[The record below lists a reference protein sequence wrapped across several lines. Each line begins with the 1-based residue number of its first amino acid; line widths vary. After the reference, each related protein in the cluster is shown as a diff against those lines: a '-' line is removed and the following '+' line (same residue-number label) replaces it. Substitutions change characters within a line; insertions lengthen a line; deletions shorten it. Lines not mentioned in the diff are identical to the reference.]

1 MYHRYMYIM
10 YIHVVVYVVYMKL
23 HIHVYICTQCTG
35 VPLLYAGYIFLDETR
50 KSKNKKS
57 KNK

>member
-10 YIHVVVYVVYMKL
+10 YIDVVVYVVYMKL

-50 KSKNKKS
+50 KSKNK
-57 KNK
+57 